1 MAPRTSETNKRISTK
16 MRSPMFEK
24 IEKAE
29 PDSNTVYPVHLLFD
43 EVNQE
48 AAKEVCTW
56 IINANFAKE
65 PPTILNLI
73 INSPGGDLNS
83 AYAIIDLMQSSQIP
97 IRTIGL
103 GQIQSAGIM
112 IFMAGTKGERVLTP
126 NTSIM
131 SHQYSWGVEGKHNEL
146 VAIRKEFDLTY
157 ERMMNHYKTHTSLSE
172 AKIKKYLLPSE
183 DVYLTAKEALK
194 LGICD
199 KVALM

>member
-1 MAPRTSETNKRISTK
+1 
-16 MRSPMFEK
+16 MFEK
-24 IEKAE
+24 IEKVE
-29 PDSNTVYPVHLLFD
+29 SDFNTVYPVHLLFD

-48 AAKEVCTW
+48 SAKEVCTW

-112 IFMAGTKGERVLTP
+112 IFMTGAKGERVLTP

-131 SHQYSWGVEGKHNEL
+131 SHQYSWSVEGKHNEL